1 MRALALIDGEHYAP
15 VVRDALVE
23 IPHEVVGAL
32 IVGGT
37 EKLRGDDDY
46 GVPLVHDLDEA
57 LARFEPEVAVDV
69 SDEPVLGPRER
80 FRLASRLLARGIAYE
95 GADFSLRP
103 PEFAPFALPSIAI
116 IGTGKRMGK
125 TAVTGYAARLLA
137 EQRDVVVV
145 SMGRGGPAEPE
156 VAEVAPTVDD
166 LLELSR
172 AGAHAASDYLETAAL
187 AGVPTIGCRRAG
199 GGLAGAPWTTNVAAG
214 MRKALERDPDLVIFD
229 GSGAAIPPVDADRR
243 ILVAG
248 AHQDP
253 ALVTGYLN
261 AYRIL
266 ISDLVL
272 LTMAEEGTDPEAM
285 TEAIREVK
293 DVPVVATVLRPRPV
307 EEIEGRR
314 VAFFTTA
321 SASAGEL
328 LERHLREEHG
338 AADVT
343 VSTNLA
349 DREKLREDLSHTEAD
364 VYLVEIKAAAI
375 DVVCEGA
382 KERGVDV
389 VFADN
394 EVLPLPGQPDLD
406 EALRELLPAAEAV
419 A

>member
-15 VVRDALVE
+15 VVRDALRE
-23 IPHEVVGAL
+23 LPHEVVGAL
-32 IVGGT
+32 FVGGA

-46 GVPLVHDLDEA
+46 GVPLVHDLGEA
-57 LARFEPEVAVDV
+57 LARFDPEVAIDV

-80 FRLASRLLARGIAYE
+80 FRLASRFLAHGIAYE

-103 PEFAPFALPSIAI
+103 PELAPFGLPSVAI

-137 EQRDVVVV
+137 KERDIVVV

-156 VAEVAPTVDD
+156 VAEMAPTVDD
-166 LLELSR
+166 LLALSR
-172 AGAHAASDYLETAAL
+172 EGAHAASDYLETAAL

-199 GGLAGAPWTTNVAAG
+199 GGLAGATWTTNLAAG
-214 MRKALERDPDLVIFD
+214 MQKALERDPDLVVFD

-272 LTMAEEGTDPEAM
+272 LTMAEEGTEPEAVA
-285 TEAIREVK
+285 EAIRELK

-307 EEIEGRR
+307 EPIEGRR

-321 SASAGEL
+321 PASAGEL

-343 VSTNLA
+343 VSSNLA
-349 DREKLREDLSHTEAD
+349 NREKLREDLSHTEAD
-364 VYLVEIKAAAI
+364 LYLVEIKAAAI
-375 DVVCEGA
+375 DVVAEAAG
-382 KERGVDV
+382 ERGVDV

-394 EVLPLPGQPDLD
+394 EVIPLAGQPDLD
-406 EALRELLPAAEAV
+406 DALRDLLPATEAV